1 MTDIE
6 SRSGITPLQRLHAKR
21 WEIVQQL
28 APLRALHGNYGMF
41 DAQRK
46 IELSKAREKA
56 KLANEALIGTEGYK
70 KPTADDLDMLAHLDA
85 QYTAF
90 ILQGAEQRAQYEALE
105 EQLTMIDHR
114 IRRDEALLRYLTY
127 EPK

>member
-6 SRSGITPLQRLHAKR
+6 SRAGIAPLQKLHAKR
-21 WEIVQQL
+21 WEIVQRL
-28 APLRALHGNYGMF
+28 APLRALHGNYGLF

-46 IELSKAREKA
+46 IELSRAREKV
-56 KLANEALIGTEGYK
+56 KLANEALIGTEGYR
-70 KPTADDLDMLAHLDA
+70 KPTADDLDMLAHLDPG
-85 QYTAF
+85 YTAF
-90 ILQGAEQRAQYEALE
+90 ILEGAQQRQAYEALE
-105 EQLTMIDHR
+105 EQLAMIDHR